1 MEVWKFGALASSLTS
16 ASSLP
21 SFLHSSARLS
31 TQILRDPGSA
41 VVDLWR
47 PHFKARFPVVATSP
61 NRSFHK
67 NSRTSIIHSSL
78 HPIRRMDAPLDM
90 DGTSPRSRKL
100 STSIPIRLQ
109 TLFGRSRSPF
119 PLVLSKPLHCR
130 RRCHGGRICSLAIR
144 YIMGATLQGD
154 WTGCHTGNRKMGRI
168 GCTGQCCPLCQF
180 LFFLYSILS
189 SHSVHAS

>member
-1 MEVWKFGALASSLTS
+1 M
-16 ASSLP
+16 
-21 SFLHSSARLS
+21 
-31 TQILRDPGSA
+31 
-41 VVDLWR
+41 VDLWR

-130 RRCHGGRICSLAIR
+130 RRCHGRGPDLFP
-144 YIMGATLQGD
+144 GD
-154 WTGCHTGNRKMGRI
+154 
-168 GCTGQCCPLCQF
+168 PLVHR
-180 LFFLYSILS
+180 
-189 SHSVHAS
+189 SHSNPFALMQPGGVSLNRTIEEARDSGAEGARARAHDCTWCIL